1 MKIGAESCILHVTG
15 MLSVCVPLLPG
26 VYGVMLFQGSDFSVV
41 TLFRSGREG
50 SCQKRDPGP
59 GMRGKPERHGRSAR
73 QVASRLRT
81 HQEA

>member
-1 MKIGAESCILHVTG
+1 MVKGRIAALAFAAVIGVIA
-15 MLSVCVPLLPG
+15 
-26 VYGVMLFQGSDFSVV
+26 YKRVV

-59 GMRGKPERHGRSAR
+59 GMRGKSERHGRSVR